1 MRRYRR
7 RTKKMTTFIFI
18 NYFIP
23 ARSSKIDAI
32 ICSVIDAFFQKG
44 ENKPGVRPFK
54 AFKWA
59 LRFRRN

>member
-1 MRRYRR
+1 
-7 RTKKMTTFIFI
+7 MTTFIFI

-59 LRFRRN
+59 FRCRRN